1 MSNNQPKQQA
11 FVEDDAVKIFKAV
24 IEEEFKN
31 ITEATTKASQETF
44 DGLVEVTSKMMEEI
58 AANQAAFQKKMEDR
72 LNDLP
77 KSNTDESLQ
86 KEIDALKKRLDEAEA
101 SVKAAANQPKPE
113 PSFADKSL
121 EVAKALSTPLMVASV
136 GMMAYAGYKLYKS

>member
-11 FVEDDAVKIFKAV
+11 FIEDDAVKLFKAV

-44 DGLVEVTSKMMEEI
+44 DGLMEVTSKMMEEI
-58 AANQAAFQKKMEDR
+58 TANQAAFQKKMEDR

-77 KSNTDESLQ
+77 KNNTDESLQ
-86 KEIDALKKRLDEAEA
+86 KEIDALKERLDDAEA
-101 SVKAAANQPKPE
+101 TLNAATNQPKPE
-113 PSFADKSL
+113 PTFADKSL
-121 EVAKALSTPLMVASV
+121 EVAKAMSAPLMVVAG
-136 GMMAYAGYKLYKS
+136 GMLAYTAYKQYKS